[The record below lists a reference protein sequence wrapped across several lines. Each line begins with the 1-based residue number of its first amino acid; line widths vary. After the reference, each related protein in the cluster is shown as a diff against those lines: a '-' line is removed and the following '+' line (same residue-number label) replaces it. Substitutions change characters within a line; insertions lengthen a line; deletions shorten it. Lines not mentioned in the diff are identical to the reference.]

1 MEDMRITRP
10 GIFCIILGMAAA
22 IALGPLAAMLPGETR
37 EAAAVLVVS
46 NPTALQRSSEVVEIP
61 LAEVQSHTHIP
72 DMSRMVIRDR
82 ANGRRVLTQIYDARP
97 LGGPEEL
104 LLLLDLGPKATLT
117 FDLYDEAS
125 AEPMPSRVFARQVPE
140 REDDFAWENDRG
152 AYRVYGPAL
161 EATGEIGSGIDVWS
175 KRVPDLVINAWYK
188 RDFEGQRTHNPAM
201 SYHVDNGQGLDSY
214 KVGTSRGCGG
224 TAVWEGG
231 KLVASRN
238 LTTSRIVADG
248 PIRVAF
254 ELEYAPWKAS
264 GTEVEESKYVELD
277 AGSHLNHL
285 QSTFRFT
292 GPQQIEVAAGLA
304 LHQPARRQ
312 LLAHGRIVSVW
323 DSPQLASAGHIV
335 TGLILPG
342 PEKAGFTEREGNAVL
357 LVPVKPGASIRYYAG
372 AGWSQADMP
381 TQEAWNA
388 YLIEYLERL
397 EHPVAHRWTT
407 SKIP

>member
-10 GIFCIILGMAAA
+10 TIFCLTLGMAAG
-22 IALGPLAAMLPGETR
+22 ITLGPLAATLAGETQ
-37 EAAAVLVVS
+37 EPAAVLVVS
-46 NPTALQRSSEVVEIP
+46 NPTALPRSSEVVEIP
-61 LAEVQSHTHIP
+61 WAEVESHTHIL
-72 DMSRMVIRDR
+72 DRSQLVIRDR
-82 ANGRRVLTQIYDARP
+82 ASGRRVLTQIYDARP
-97 LGGPEEL
+97 LGGPEQL

-117 FDLYDEAS
+117 FDLYDENA

-140 REDDFAWENDRG
+140 RKDDFAWENDRV

-161 EATGEIGSGIDVWS
+161 EASGEISSGIDVWS
-175 KRVPDLVINAWYK
+175 KRVPDFIINAWYQ
-188 RDFEGQRTHNPAM
+188 RDLEGQHTHDPAM

-214 KVGTSRGCGG
+214 DVGTSRGCGG
-224 TAVWEGG
+224 TAVWEAG

-238 LTTSRIVADG
+238 VTRSRILADG

-254 ELEYAPWKAS
+254 ELEYAPWKAA

-292 GPQQIEVAAGLA
+292 GPRQIVVAAGLA
-304 LHQPARRQ
+304 LHPPARRQ

-342 PEKAGFTEREGNAVL
+342 RENAAFTEREANAVL
-357 LVPVKPGASIRYYAG
+357 LVSVKPDASIRYYAG

-388 YLIEYLERL
+388 YLIAYLERL
-397 EHPVAHRWTT
+397 KHPVVRRWKT

>member
-1 MEDMRITRP
+1 
-10 GIFCIILGMAAA
+10 
-22 IALGPLAAMLPGETR
+22 
-37 EAAAVLVVS
+37 
-46 NPTALQRSSEVVEIP
+46 
-61 LAEVQSHTHIP
+61 LAEVESHSHIL
-72 DMSRMVIRDR
+72 DMSHLVVRDR
-82 ANGRRVLTQIYDARP
+82 ASGRRVLTQIYDARP
-97 LGGPEEL
+97 LGSPREL

-117 FDLYDEAS
+117 FDLYDQAS
-125 AEPMPSRVFARQVPE
+125 SEPMPSRVFARQVPE
-140 REDDFAWENDRG
+140 RKDDFAWENDRV

-161 EATGEIGSGIDVWS
+161 EASGEIGSGIDVWS

-214 KVGTSRGCGG
+214 DVGTSRGCGG
-224 TAVWEGG
+224 TAVWESG

-238 LTTSRIVADG
+238 VSRSRILAEG

-254 ELEYAPWKAS
+254 ELEYAPWKAA

-285 QSTFRFT
+285 QSTFRFN
-292 GPQQIEVAAGLA
+292 GPRQIDVAAGLA

-312 LLAHGRIVSVW
+312 LLAQGRIVSVW

-335 TGLILPG
+335 TGLILPP
-342 PEKAGFTEREGNAVL
+342 PEKAAFSEREGNAVL
-357 LVPVKPGASIRYYAG
+357 VVPVKPGASIRYYAG

-388 YLIEYLERL
+388 YLIAYLERL
-397 EHPVAHRWTT
+397 EHPVVHRWNTG
-407 SKIP
+407 KIP